1 MRRITL
7 VLTLAASLLPG
18 AEPKPKHSHK
28 KLYMVLAATA
38 GMVALEVATHRH
50 HSPSGMPGVAYMPVI
65 PLKVITCGECS
76 GVAR

>member
-1 MRRITL
+1 MKRIVL
-7 VLTLAASLLPG
+7 VFTLAASMLPG
-18 AEPKPKHSHK
+18 AEPKPKHPHK

-38 GMVALEVATHRH
+38 GMVALEVATHQH
-50 HSPSGMPGVAYMPVI
+50 HSPSSMPGVAYPPVI